1 MVLVMLPENA
11 ISAVRIYQP
20 ARNTMQ
26 SGRGKAKLWYLEY
39 EVETPRRPEP
49 LMGWTMSGDTLNQVR
64 LKFDTADE
72 AVTFA
77 KSKGWDY
84 SIDQTHERR
93 VTPKNYGDNFRTD
106 RPLR

>member
-39 EVETPRRPEP
+39 EVETPV
-49 LMGWTMSGDTLNQVR
+49 VR
-64 LKFDTADE
+64 
-72 AVTFA
+72 
-77 KSKGWDY
+77 S
-84 SIDQTHERR
+84 R
-93 VTPKNYGDNFRTD
+93 
-106 RPLR
+106 